1 MKNKKPVSK
10 AKADNNATKAVKDSA
25 VAQTAASVTEE
36 KVEESSTKETTAKET
51 AEVKKEVP
59 AADSKTEEKSVAKA
73 EEKPVERKR
82 PGRKPGSK
90 NKNTVKKQP
99 AAKRAEKDIVQEVY
113 FEYNG
118 NQILSNELLDRIK
131 EEYKNEGHRIS
142 SIKTLRVYINPDG
155 RKAYYVIN
163 DKAEGKFVEF

>member
-10 AKADNNATKAVKDSA
+10 AKADNNATTAVKDSEAA
-25 VAQTAASVTEE
+25 VQAAVSVTEE
-36 KVEESSTKETTAKET
+36 KAEESVVKET
-51 AEVKKEVP
+51 AEAKKEVP
-59 AADSKTEEKSVAKA
+59 EAESKAEEKAVAIT

-90 NKNTVKKQP
+90 NKNTIKKQP
-99 AAKRAEKDIVQEVY
+99 AAKRAEKEIVQEVY

-118 NQILSNELLDRIK
+118 DQILSNELLDRIK
-131 EEYKNEGHRIS
+131 EEYKNEGHRVS
-142 SIKTLRVYINPDG
+142 SIKTLRVYINADD

>member
-1 MKNKKPVSK
+1 MSKKPVSK
-10 AKADNNATKAVKDSA
+10 AKSNSNVTKTGKDSA
-25 VAQTAASVTEE
+25 VTAAVQTAASVTET
-36 KVEESSTKETTAKET
+36 KAAESLTAKET
-51 AEVKKEVP
+51 AEVKKEEP
-59 AADSKTEEKSVAKA
+59 AIASSTEEKTVSKV

-90 NKNTVKKQP
+90 NRNTVVKKQP
-99 AAKRAEKDIVQEVY
+99 AAKRAEKDMVQEVF

-118 NQILSNELLDRIK
+118 EQVLSNELIDRIK

-142 SIKTLRVYINPDG
+142 SIKTLQVYINLEH

-163 DKAEGKFVEF
+163 GKGEGKFVEF

>member
-1 MKNKKPVSK
+1 MRNKKPVSK
-10 AKADNNATKAVKDSA
+10 AKVDNNATKAVKDSA
-25 VAQTAASVTEE
+25 AAVSTEAKTEE
-36 KVEESSTKETTAKET
+36 SAAKDT
-51 AEVKKEVP
+51 AEVKAEAP
-59 AADSKTEEKSVAKA
+59 AAEVKA
-73 EEKPVERKR
+73 EEKAAVKEEEKTVERKR

-99 AAKRAEKDIVQEVY
+99 AAKRAEKEILQEVF

-131 EEYKNEGHRIS
+131 DEYKNEGHRIS
-142 SIKTLRVYINPDG
+142 SIKTLRVYINMDD

>member
-1 MKNKKPVSK
+1 MKAEAP
-10 AKADNNATKAVKDSA
+10 A
-25 VAQTAASVTEE
+25 
-36 KVEESSTKETTAKET
+36 
-51 AEVKKEVP
+51 AEV
-59 AADSKTEEKSVAKA
+59 KA
-73 EEKPVERKR
+73 EEKAAVKEEEKTVERKR

-99 AAKRAEKDIVQEVY
+99 AAKRAEKEILQEVF

-142 SIKTLRVYINPDG
+142 SIKTLRVYINMDD

>member
-10 AKADNNATKAVKDSA
+10 AKAENSSAKAVKDSA
-25 VAQTAASVTEE
+25 AAVQTTASVAEE
-36 KVEESSTKETTAKET
+36 KAEVSAAKET
-51 AEVKKEVP
+51 VEEKKEVP
-59 AADSKTEEKSVAKA
+59 AAESKTEEGAVAKA
-73 EEKPVERKR
+73 EEKPVVRKR

-99 AAKRAEKDIVQEVY
+99 AAKRAEKEIVQEVY

-118 NQILSNELLDRIK
+118 SQILSNELLDRIK

-142 SIKTLRVYINPDG
+142 SIKTLRVYINPDD

-163 DKAEGKFVEF
+163 DKAEGKSVEF

>member
-25 VAQTAASVTEE
+25 AAAQTAASVTEA
-36 KVEESSTKETTAKET
+36 EESAAKET
-51 AEVKKEVP
+51 VVKETVAAKKEEP
-59 AADSKTEEKSVAKA
+59 VAEMKA

-90 NKNTVKKQP
+90 NKNTTKKQP
-99 AAKRAEKDIVQEVY
+99 AAKRAEKEIVQKVY

-118 NQILSNELLDRIK
+118 DQILSNELLDRIK

-142 SIKTLRVYINPDG
+142 SIKTLEVYINAND

-163 DKAEGKFVEF
+163 DKAEGKFVAF

>member
-10 AKADNNATKAVKDSA
+10 AKADNNATTAVKDSEAA
-25 VAQTAASVTEE
+25 VQAAVSVTEE
-36 KVEESSTKETTAKET
+36 KAEESVVKET
-51 AEVKKEVP
+51 AEAKKEVSE
-59 AADSKTEEKSVAKA
+59 AESKAEEKAVVIT

-90 NKNTVKKQP
+90 NKNTIKKQP
-99 AAKRAEKDIVQEVY
+99 AAKRAEKEIVQEVY

-118 NQILSNELLDRIK
+118 DQILSNELLDRIK

-142 SIKTLRVYINPDG
+142 SIKTLRVYINADD